1 MSELENCI
9 SWYKKIYYTKKND
22 LKWIIN
28 RIEKKFIIE
37 KKSEMTQLELD
48 SLQLEIN
55 NYRNEKKY

>member
-22 LKWIIN
+22 LKWMVN
-28 RIEKKFIIE
+28 HIEKKIITE
-37 KKSEMTQLELD
+37 RKTEMTQIELD

-55 NYRNEKKY
+55 NYRDEKIN

>member
-22 LKWIIN
+22 LKWIVN
-28 RIEKKFIIE
+28 HIEKKIITDR
-37 KKSEMTQLELD
+37 KTEMTQKELD

-55 NYRNEKKY
+55 NYRNEKTN